1 MSKAAKFFS
10 ISVLALAVGG
20 CAVTSQPIDRS
31 VSEQR
36 AQQDL
41 ATMFKDQE
49 PLSGPLTL
57 HEAMARAVKYNLEA
71 RLKVMEEAMAQRQ
84 VDLATFDML
93 PRMALSAGY
102 AGRNNVSASS
112 SQSIET
118 GTQSLEP
125 STSQDRDRGVADLT
139 MVWNVLDFGVSY
151 VSAKQQGDQRLIV
164 QERRRKVVHT
174 IIQDVRSAYWRAVA
188 ADRLLT
194 QIDSL
199 MARVAQARDN
209 SQRLSEQRI
218 GDPIQALSYQ
228 RALIEATRQLEE
240 QRRALSL
247 AKTELATLINLPLG
261 TQVELAPDAGYQMP
275 ELKVALD
282 TLEQEALASR
292 PELREQD
299 YQARISAA
307 ETRKAMLRL
316 LPGLEFSAGGHYDS
330 NSFLVNQSWA
340 DYGVKVTWNLFNVL
354 SAPAAID
361 VAKAGQEVADARRQ
375 AMSMAILAQL
385 HVANANFREA
395 QRQFQTSQQLAGLDG
410 QIVEQLRNRY
420 QAQGIG
426 ELELIQGE
434 LNTLQADLRRDLA
447 YAELRNSYGQLFASV
462 GLDPLPERR
471 VRQCCGHRRG
481 SLQSRSAVAGRSA
494 LVCQHSPSRLA
505 IQRSITS
512 SPSRWEVERPSSGI
526 MMLGSVLCRRKLS
539 TDFSGAPG

>member
-1 MSKAAKFFS
+1 MKKSQVLFAV
-10 ISVLALAVGG
+10 SVLTLAISG
-20 CAVTSQPIDRS
+20 CAVTSQPIERAA
-31 VSEQR
+31 SEQR
-36 AQQDL
+36 AHSDL
-41 ATMFKDQE
+41 QAMFAEQE
-49 PLSGPLTL
+49 ALNGPLTL

-71 RLKVMEEAMAQRQ
+71 RLKVMEEAMAHRQ
-84 VDLATFDML
+84 LDLVTFDML

-112 SQSIET
+112 SRSVET

-139 MVWNVLDFGVSY
+139 MVWNVLDFGVGY

-174 IIQDVRSAYWRAVA
+174 IVQDVRSAYWRAVA

-199 MARVAQARDN
+199 MGRVEQAREN
-209 SQRLSEQRI
+209 SERLGEQRI
-218 GDPIQALSYQ
+218 GDPIQALNYQ

-240 QRRALSL
+240 QRRVLSL

-261 TQVELAPDAGYQMP
+261 TDLQLVPEQDYPIP
-275 ELKVALD
+275 ELNIALD
-282 TLEQEALASR
+282 VLEQEALAGR

-330 NSFLVNQSWA
+330 NSFLVNQDWA
-340 DYGVKVTWNLFNVL
+340 DYGVKVTWNLFHVL
-354 SAPAAID
+354 SAPAAIN
-361 VAKAGQEVADARRQ
+361 VAKAGQQVADARRQ
-375 AMSMAILAQL
+375 AMSMAVLAQV

-395 QRQFQTSQQLAGLDG
+395 QRQFRTSQQLAGLDG

-426 ELELIQGE
+426 ELDLIQGE
-434 LNTLQADLRRDLA
+434 LNALQAQLRQDLA

-462 GLDPLPERR
+462 GLDPLPET
-471 VRQCCGHRRG
+471 VA
-481 SLQSRSAVAGRSA
+481 SDSVADIASAFAQREAEWQAG
-494 LVCQHSPSRLA
+494 
-505 IQRSITS
+505 
-512 SPSRWEVERPSSGI
+512 
-526 MMLGSVLCRRKLS
+526 KL
-539 TDFSGAPG
+539 

>member
-1 MSKAAKFFS
+1 MKKSQTLGVVS
-10 ISVLALAVGG
+10 MLALAISG
-20 CAVTSQPIDRS
+20 CAVTSQPIERS

-36 AQQDL
+36 AQSDL
-41 ATMFKDQE
+41 QAMFADQE
-49 PLSGPLTL
+49 PLNGPLTL

-188 ADRLLT
+188 ADRLLS

-199 MARVAQARDN
+199 MTRVAEARDN

-261 TQVELAPDAGYQMP
+261 TQVELAPETGYQVP
-275 ELKVALD
+275 ELKVELG

-395 QRQFQTSQQLAGLDG
+395 QRQFRTSQQLAGLDG

-420 QAQGIG
+420 KAQGIG

-462 GLDPLPERR
+462 GLDPLPETIAADS
-471 VRQCCGHRRG
+471 VEAIATA
-481 SLQSRSAVAGRSA
+481 LASREAQWQAGQ
-494 LVCQHSPSRLA
+494 L
-505 IQRSITS
+505 
-512 SPSRWEVERPSSGI
+512 
-526 MMLGSVLCRRKLS
+526 
-539 TDFSGAPG
+539 

>member
-1 MSKAAKFFS
+1 MSNTRKLFT
-10 ISVLALAVGG
+10 ISLLALAISG
-20 CAVTSQPIDRS
+20 CAVTSKPIDRS

-41 ATMFKDQE
+41 LSMFKDQE

-102 AGRNNVSASS
+102 AGRSNISASS
-112 SQSIET
+112 SESIRT

-188 ADRLLT
+188 ADRLLN

-199 MARVAQARDN
+199 MTRVAQARDN

-218 GDPIQALSYQ
+218 GDPILALGYQ

-261 TQVELAPDAGYQMP
+261 TDVQLAPEAGYEVP
-275 ELKVALD
+275 ELKIELSQ
-282 TLEQEALASR
+282 LEQEALASR

-395 QRQFQTSQQLAGLDG
+395 QRQFQTSQQLAGLDS
-410 QIVEQLRNRY
+410 QIVEQLRNRH

-462 GLDPLPERR
+462 GYDPLPESIASDS
-471 VRQCCGHRRG
+471 VKDIATA
-481 SLQSRSAVAGRSA
+481 LAGREA
-494 LVCQHSPSRLA
+494 QW
-505 IQRSITS
+505 RS
-512 SPSRWEVERPSSGI
+512 GQ
-526 MMLGSVLCRRKLS
+526 L
-539 TDFSGAPG
+539 

>member
-1 MSKAAKFFS
+1 MNKSQKLFGVS
-10 ISVLALAVGG
+10 LLALAING
-20 CAVTSQPIDRS
+20 CAVTSQPIERS

-36 AQQDL
+36 AQADL
-41 ATMFKDQE
+41 QSMFRDQE
-49 PLSGPLTL
+49 PLNGPLTL
-57 HEAMARAVKYNLEA
+57 HDAMARAVKYNLES
-71 RLKVMEEAMAQRQ
+71 RLKVMEEALAQRQ

-102 AGRNNVSASS
+102 AGRDNVSASS
-112 SQSIET
+112 SESIRT

-139 MVWNVLDFGVSY
+139 MVWNVLDFGVAY

-164 QERRRKVVHT
+164 EERRRKVRNT
-174 IIQDVRSAYWRAVA
+174 IIQDVRSAYWRALA
-188 ADRLLT
+188 AERLLT

-199 MARVAQARDN
+199 MVRVNQARDN

-228 RALIEATRQLEE
+228 RALIEATRQLED

-247 AKTELATLINLPLG
+247 AKTELATLINLPIGSTVSLAG
-261 TQVELAPDAGYQMP
+261 SDDYSVPQLKVELS
-275 ELKVALD
+275 V
-282 TLEQEALASR
+282 LEQEALATR

-354 SAPAAID
+354 SAPASIN
-361 VAKAGQEVADARRQ
+361 VAKAGEQVAEARRQ

-385 HVANANFREA
+385 YVANANFNES
-395 QRQFQTSQQLAGLDG
+395 QRQFQTSQQLAGLDS

-420 QAQGIG
+420 KAQGIG

-434 LNTLQADLRRDLA
+434 LNALQANLRRDLA
-447 YAELRNSYGQLFASV
+447 YAELRNSYGQLFASA
-462 GLDPLPERR
+462 GLDPLPE
-471 VRQCCGHRRG
+471 QLP
-481 SLQSRSAVAGRSA
+481 SNELSAIAQALASQEARWQAGE
-494 LVCQHSPSRLA
+494 L
-505 IQRSITS
+505 
-512 SPSRWEVERPSSGI
+512 
-526 MMLGSVLCRRKLS
+526 
-539 TDFSGAPG
+539 

>member
-93 PRMALSAGY
+93 PHMALSAGY

-125 STSQDRDRGVADLT
+125 STSQDRDRGVAGLT

-361 VAKAGQEVADARRQ
+361 VAKAGQEVVDARRQ

-462 GLDPLPERR
+462 GLDPLPES
-471 VRQCCGHRRG
+471 VA
-481 SLQSRSAVAGRSA
+481 SDSVADIAAALSSREAQWQAGQ
-494 LVCQHSPSRLA
+494 L
-505 IQRSITS
+505 
-512 SPSRWEVERPSSGI
+512 
-526 MMLGSVLCRRKLS
+526 
-539 TDFSGAPG
+539 

>member
-361 VAKAGQEVADARRQ
+361 VAKAGQEVVDARRQ

-462 GLDPLPERR
+462 GLDPLPES
-471 VRQCCGHRRG
+471 VA
-481 SLQSRSAVAGRSA
+481 SDSVADIAAALSSREAQWQAGQ
-494 LVCQHSPSRLA
+494 L
-505 IQRSITS
+505 
-512 SPSRWEVERPSSGI
+512 
-526 MMLGSVLCRRKLS
+526 
-539 TDFSGAPG
+539 

>member
-1 MSKAAKFFS
+1 MPYQGAAASMNQTYKLFTAS
-10 ISVLALAVGG
+10 LLALAISG
-20 CAVTSQPIDRS
+20 CAVTTQPIDRS
-31 VSEQR
+31 ESEAR
-36 AQQDL
+36 ARADL
-41 ATMFKDQE
+41 SSMFKDQE

-57 HEAMARAVKYNLEA
+57 NEAMARAIKYNLEA

-188 ADRLLT
+188 ADRLLS

-199 MARVAQARDN
+199 MTRVAEARDN

-261 TQVELAPDAGYQMP
+261 TQVELAPEAGYQVP
-275 ELKVALD
+275 ELKVELG
-282 TLEQEALASR
+282 TLEQEARASR

-395 QRQFQTSQQLAGLDG
+395 QRQFRTSQQLAGLDG

-420 QAQGIG
+420 KAQGIG

-462 GLDPLPERR
+462 GLDPLPETIAADS
-471 VRQCCGHRRG
+471 VEAIAAA
-481 SLQSRSAVAGRSA
+481 LASREAQWQAGQ
-494 LVCQHSPSRLA
+494 L
-505 IQRSITS
+505 
-512 SPSRWEVERPSSGI
+512 
-526 MMLGSVLCRRKLS
+526 
-539 TDFSGAPG
+539 

>member
-1 MSKAAKFFS
+1 MNKSQKLFS
-10 ISVLALAVGG
+10 VSLLALAISG
-20 CAVTSQPIDRS
+20 CAVTSQPIERS
-31 VSEQR
+31 ASEQR
-36 AQQDL
+36 AQSDL
-41 ATMFKDQE
+41 HSMFKDQE

-57 HEAMARAVKYNLEA
+57 HEAMARAVKYNLEG
-71 RLKVMEEAMAQRQ
+71 RLKVMEEALAQRQ

-102 AGRNNVSASS
+102 AGRDNISASS
-112 SQSIET
+112 SESVQT

-125 STSQDRDRGVADLT
+125 STSQDRNRQVADLT

-151 VSAKQQGDQRLIV
+151 ISAKQQGDQRLIV

-199 MARVAQARDN
+199 MARVDQARSN

-247 AKTELATLINLPLG
+247 AKTELATLINLPMGSDL
-261 TQVELAPDAGYQMP
+261 TLAASSDYPVP
-275 ELKVALD
+275 ELKVDLD
-282 TLEQEALASR
+282 RLSQEALANR

-354 SAPAAID
+354 SAPASID
-361 VAKAGQEVADARRQ
+361 VAKAGQEVATARRQ
-375 AMSMAILAQL
+375 AMSMAVLAQL
-385 HVANANFREA
+385 YVANANFNEA
-395 QRQFQTSQQLAGLDG
+395 QRQFQTSQQLAKLDS
-410 QIVEQLRNRY
+410 QIAEQMRNRY
-420 QAQGIG
+420 KAQGIG

-434 LNTLQADLRRDLA
+434 LNALQADLRRDLA

-462 GLDPLPERR
+462 GLDPLPKELPST
-471 VRQCCGHRRG
+471 QL
-481 SLQSRSAVAGRSA
+481 SDIAQA
-494 LVCQHSPSRLA
+494 LSDSE
-505 IQRSITS
+505 
-512 SPSRWEVERPSSGI
+512 SRWQAGDIQP
-526 MMLGSVLCRRKLS
+526 L
-539 TDFSGAPG
+539 

>member
-1 MSKAAKFFS
+1 MNKSQKLFGVS
-10 ISVLALAVGG
+10 LLALAISG
-20 CAVTSQPIDRS
+20 CAVTSQPIERS

-36 AQQDL
+36 AQSDL
-41 ATMFKDQE
+41 QSMFKDQE

-112 SQSIET
+112 SQSVET

-188 ADRLLT
+188 AERLLK

-199 MARVAQARDN
+199 MARVDEARSS
-209 SQRLSEQRI
+209 SQRMSSERI

-228 RALIEATRQLEE
+228 RALIEASRQLEE

-261 TQVELAPDAGYQMP
+261 TDLTLAASNDYSVP
-275 ELKVALD
+275 ELKVDMDHLA
-282 TLEQEALASR
+282 QEALANR

-375 AMSMAILAQL
+375 AMSMAVLAQL
-385 HVANANFREA
+385 YVANANFNEA
-395 QRQFQTSQQLAGLDG
+395 QRQFQTSQELAQLDS
-410 QIVEQLRNRY
+410 QIADQLRNRHK
-420 QAQGIG
+420 AQGIG

-434 LNTLQADLRRDLA
+434 LNALQADLRRDLA

-462 GLDPLPERR
+462 GLDPLPKELPSTQLSDIAQALANSEQRW
-471 VRQCCGHRRG
+471 Q
-481 SLQSRSAVAGRSA
+481 AGE
-494 LVCQHSPSRLA
+494 L
-505 IQRSITS
+505 
-512 SPSRWEVERPSSGI
+512 SG
-526 MMLGSVLCRRKLS
+526 L
-539 TDFSGAPG
+539 

>member
-10 ISVLALAVGG
+10 VSVLALAVTG
-20 CAVTSQPIDRS
+20 CAVTSEPIDRS

-36 AQQDL
+36 ARQDL

-49 PLSGPLTL
+49 PLSGALTL

-71 RLKVMEEAMAQRQ
+71 RLKVMEEALAKRQ
-84 VDLATFDML
+84 VDLASFDML
-93 PRMALSAGY
+93 PRMAMEAGY
-102 AGRNNVSASS
+102 AGRSNVSASS
-112 SQSIET
+112 SQSVLT
-118 GTQSLEP
+118 NTQSLEP

-151 VSAKQQGDQRLIV
+151 VSAKQQADQRLIV

-188 ADRLLT
+188 ADRLLK

-199 MARVAQARDN
+199 MARVDEARTS
-209 SQRLSEQRI
+209 SQRMSSERI
-218 GDPIQALSYQ
+218 GDPVQAMSYQ

-247 AKTELATLINLPLG
+247 AKTELAALINLPLN
-261 TQVELAPDAGYQMP
+261 TDFTLASTDDYPVP
-275 ELKVALD
+275 ELKVD
-282 TLEQEALASR
+282 MNRLEEEALASR

-354 SAPAAID
+354 SGPAAID
-361 VAKAGQEVADARRQ
+361 VAKAGESVAAARRQ
-375 AMSMAILAQL
+375 AMSMAVLAQL
-385 HVANANFREA
+385 YVANANFHEA
-395 QRQFQTSQQLAGLDG
+395 QRQFQTSEELARLDG
-410 QIVEQLRNRY
+410 QIAEQLRNRY
-420 QAQGIG
+420 KTQSIG
-426 ELELIQGE
+426 ELDLIQGE
-434 LNTLQADLRRDLA
+434 LNTLQAQLKRDLS
-447 YAELRNSYGQLFASV
+447 YAELRNAYAQLFVSAGV
-462 GLDPLPERR
+462 DPLPE
-471 VRQCCGHRRG
+471 
-481 SLQSRSAVAGRSA
+481 SLPDDKLATIASA
-494 LVCQHSPSRLA
+494 LESGE
-505 IQRSITS
+505 
-512 SPSRWEVERPSSGI
+512 SRWESGDI
-526 MMLGSVLCRRKLS
+526 S
-539 TDFSGAPG
+539 TAK